1 MAAPQPRAA
10 LTIHH
15 LRRHLVLVVFTVAA
29 AATRGASTS
38 ASTHTTAASSAPSAA
53 TESPSPAAA
62 SFLRARCATTLYPAL
77 CYDSLLPYASEVQE
91 NPARLSRVAADVA
104 AARLRVLS
112 ARVKDIL
119 RHGGGGTDPDPAEGG
134 GGWRPSSETA
144 ALRDCA
150 STISAAASLARQS
163 SAELTKLEPDLDAA
177 AGTTSAASSSSSSAA
192 GGGGMSS
199 SRQARWEVSNAK
211 TWLSA
216 AMANE
221 GTCADGLVEAG
232 AAAASSSAG
241 KEVTAGVAAVKQY
254 TSNALALVNGIPV

>member
-1 MAAPQPRAA
+1 MAAPPRPHRVHH

-29 AATRGASTS
+29 TATRGASTS

-77 CYDSLLPYASEVQE
+77 CYNSLLPYASEVHE
-91 NPARLSRVAADVA
+91 SPACLAHVAADVA
-104 AARLRVLS
+104 AARLLALS

-119 RHGGGGTDPDPAEGG
+119 RHGGGGAETAPAEGEGG
-134 GGWRPSSETA
+134 GGRPSEIA

-163 SAELTKLEPDLDAA
+163 SAELTKLEPDAA
-177 AGTTSAASSSSSSAA
+177 AGTTSSSSSVA
-192 GGGGMSS
+192 GGGMSS

-254 TSNALALVNGIPV
+254 TSNALALVNGIPL

>member
-15 LRRHLVLVVFTVAA
+15 LRRHLVLIVFTVAA

-104 AARLRVLS
+104 AVRAEVDLDAPARSLTGYDDDSLPGSWAQACRLAVSVLPSWARRGPAPESGADLRARLR
-112 ARVKDIL
+112 
-119 RHGGGGTDPDPAEGG
+119 
-134 GGWRPSSETA
+134 
-144 ALRDCA
+144 
-150 STISAAASLARQS
+150 
-163 SAELTKLEPDLDAA
+163 EL
-177 AGTTSAASSSSSSAA
+177 
-192 GGGGMSS
+192 
-199 SRQARWEVSNAK
+199 
-211 TWLSA
+211 
-216 AMANE
+216 
-221 GTCADGLVEAG
+221 
-232 AAAASSSAG
+232 
-241 KEVTAGVAAVKQY
+241 
-254 TSNALALVNGIPV
+254 